1 MEDIKKN
8 HRWIFFKNEQGDL
21 NVLGGKIIKI
31 ALIFVIIR
39 IISRLINKIIDE
51 TLNNKK
57 NKSSINW

>member
-1 MEDIKKN
+1 MN
-8 HRWIFFKNEQGDL
+8 FFKNEQGDL
-21 NVLGGKIIKI
+21 NVLGKIIKI

-57 NKSSINW
+57 NKSSIN

>member
-1 MEDIKKN
+1 MN
-8 HRWIFFKNEQGDL
+8 FFKNEQGDL

-57 NKSSINW
+57 NKSSIN